1 MDPELEKF
9 RHSAAH
15 IMAQAVKRLYPAAKL
30 AIGPPIEEGF
40 YYDFDGVPPFSP
52 EDVARIEEEMNKIVA
67 SDYRFTRKEMP
78 RKEAIEVFKKM
89 GEALKVEMLQT
100 IPEET
105 VSVYTQG
112 EFTDLCR
119 GPHLESTGRLKAFKL
134 LHAAGAYWRG
144 DEHNQMLQRI
154 YGTAFFER
162 KKLEE
167 HLKNL
172 EEAKKRDHRK
182 LGKELNLYSMHEEA
196 GPGLIFWHPKGARL
210 RNTVEHFWKDVH
222 FKRGY
227 QLVNIPHIAKVD
239 LWKTSGHW
247 DFYRENLYSP
257 MEIDAQQY
265 ILKPMNCPGHI
276 LMYKSTLH
284 SYRDLPVRF
293 AELGTVY
300 RYERSGVLHG
310 MMRVRGFTQDDAHIF
325 CTPDQIKGEII
336 EVLKLMQ
343 YMMSVF
349 GFEVEIFLSTRPE
362 KFVGSEEN
370 WDKATAALKDA
381 LKSLEIPYQID
392 PGQGVFYGPKID
404 VKLID
409 ALKRGWQGPTI
420 QVDFNLPERF
430 DVTYIDNEGK
440 HQRVV
445 MIHRTVLGSMERFIG
460 VLTEHYGGDFPLWL
474 APIQARILPL
484 SEAQFE
490 LARQHC
496 AELVAE
502 GIAAEVDYRNEKI
515 GAKIRD
521 AETEKIPCMLIL
533 GEREAKAGN
542 VSVRRRKLGDLG
554 VMPWSEAKEKLLE
567 EIAKKKTTG
576 QGGKP

>member
-1 MDPELEKF
+1 MEPEVEKL

-15 IMAQAVKRLYPAAKL
+15 IMAQAVKRLYPKVKL

-40 YYDFDGVPPFSP
+40 YYDFDVPAPFSP
-52 EDVARIEEEMNKIVA
+52 EDVERIEAEMKKIVQ
-67 SDYRFTRKEMP
+67 SDYAFVRKEMP
-78 RKEAIEVFKKM
+78 RKEAIELFTKM
-89 GEALKVEMLQT
+89 GENLKVEMLQT

-105 VSVYTQG
+105 VSVYSQG
-112 EFTDLCR
+112 DFTDLCR
-119 GPHLESTGRLKAFKL
+119 GPHLPSTGKLKAFKL

-154 YGTAFFER
+154 YGTAFPEMAV
-162 KKLEE
+162 LQE

-182 LGKELNLYSMHEEA
+182 LGKELDLYSVHEEA

-210 RNTVEHFWKDVH
+210 RNTIESFWKDIH
-222 FKRGY
+222 FKEGY

-257 MEIDAQQY
+257 MEIDEQQY

-276 LMYKSTLH
+276 LMYKTAIH
-284 SYRDLPVRF
+284 SYRDLPLRF

-325 CTPDQIKGEII
+325 CTPDQIRP
-336 EVLKLMQ
+336 EVQGVLRLARF
-343 YMMSVF
+343 MMETF
-349 GFEVEIFLSTRPE
+349 GFSYQVCLSTRPE
-362 KFVGSEEN
+362 KYVGSEEN
-370 WDKATAALKDA
+370 WEKATTALKEA
-381 LKSLEIPYQID
+381 LEDLKIPYTID

-404 VKLID
+404 VKMVD
-409 ALKRGWQGPTI
+409 AINRGWQGPTI

-430 DVTYIDNEGK
+430 DVNYVDNEGK
-440 HQRVV
+440 IRRAV
-445 MIHRTVLGSMERFIG
+445 MVHRTVLGSMERFIG
-460 VLTEHYGGDFPLWL
+460 VLIEHYAGDFPLWL
-474 APIQARILPL
+474 APIQARMLPV
-484 SEAQFE
+484 SAAQFDLSKRYRDE
-490 LARQHC
+490 LIS
-496 AELVAE
+496 E
-502 GIAAEVDYRNEKI
+502 GISAEADLRNEKI

-521 AETEKIPCMLIL
+521 AEKEKIPCMLIL
-533 GEREAKAGN
+533 GEREATAGT
-542 VSVRRRKLGDLG
+542 VSVRRRKKGDLG
-554 VMPWSEAKEKLLE
+554 AIPWAQFKDMVHQ
-567 EIAKKKTTG
+567 EIRERKS
-576 QGGKP
+576 